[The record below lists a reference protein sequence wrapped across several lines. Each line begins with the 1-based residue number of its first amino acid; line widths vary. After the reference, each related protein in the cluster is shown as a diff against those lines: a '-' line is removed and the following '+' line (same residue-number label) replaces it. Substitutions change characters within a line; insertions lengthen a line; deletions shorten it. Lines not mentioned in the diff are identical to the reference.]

1 MDEDLLGCFL
11 NGGGDLAF
19 DELAAFEAGAGTD
32 EGNEVGRV
40 DGAPAG
46 WAASISMKASLQR
59 PGPVR
64 RGLLRWL
71 IPPCAMDTDT
81 VLSST
86 SASLAPAGYRFPREF
101 ECAFWDVRAGVKMG
115 WWGRPPTPTIT

>member
-40 DGAPAG
+40 DSAPAG
-46 WAASISMKASLQR
+46 L
-59 PGPVR
+59 G
-64 RGLLRWL
+64 GLDQLEGQ
-71 IPPCAMDTDT
+71 P
-81 VLSST
+81 S
-86 SASLAPAGYRFPREF
+86 
-101 ECAFWDVRAGVKMG
+101 
-115 WWGRPPTPTIT
+115 TPTHPARTPTSPPDANAATATAPPRAT